1 MPLSAAPTPS
11 DMSIPG
17 QTWKSSWPMP
27 ASALP
32 LILLQ
37 KSKVASDEIF
47 GQIPKWEAIADSYVL
62 SRVTE
67 LAYDFNV
74 R

>member
-1 MPLSAAPTPS
+1 VRSYGVDQTAGNATSAF
-11 DMSIPG
+11 
-17 QTWKSSWPMP
+17 
-27 ASALP
+27 P

-47 GQIPKWEAIADSYVL
+47 GQIPKREAIADYVL

-74 R
+74 M

>member
-1 MPLSAAPTPS
+1 VGY
-11 DMSIPG
+11 DVRKVRFW
-17 QTWKSSWPMP
+17 Q
-27 ASALP
+27 
-32 LILLQ
+32 ILLQ

-47 GQIPKWEAIADSYVL
+47 GQIPKREAIADSYLL

-67 LAYDFNV
+67 LAYNFNV

>member
-1 MPLSAAPTPS
+1 MGPTKPPANATSAF
-11 DMSIPG
+11 
-17 QTWKSSWPMP
+17 
-27 ASALP
+27 P

-47 GQIPKWEAIADSYVL
+47 GQIPKREAIADYVL

-74 R
+74 M